1 MLPGRHLF
9 EVLPRSEYINSA
21 IPIGSFRD
29 ERSVFHLLLVVR
41 KPENLMTKETHLVRS
56 PRRIGQCIF
65 SFNISTGS
73 TAQYFIFSQETTLE
87 WYSFTLQLEFSY
99 FPRA

>member
-56 PRRIGQCIF
+56 PRRIGANVF
-65 SFNISTGS
+65 SPLT
-73 TAQYFIFSQETTLE
+73 SQQV
-87 WYSFTLQLEFSY
+87 LQLSISY
-99 FPRA
+99 FHRRPH